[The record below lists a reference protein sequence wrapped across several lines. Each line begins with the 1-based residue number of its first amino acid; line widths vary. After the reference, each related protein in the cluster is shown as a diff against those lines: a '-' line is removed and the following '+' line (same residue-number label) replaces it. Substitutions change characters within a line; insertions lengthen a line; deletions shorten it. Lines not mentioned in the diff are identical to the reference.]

1 MARRSIKDINREY
14 WVEGD
19 GLVLIEKWASEGL
32 FDKQIAHNI
41 GITPKTLC
49 MWKNEFK
56 EVRDVF
62 KRARGVAIIELIN
75 ATFNSAKGYYVNEQM
90 LDASG
95 KKKIVKKW
103 VAPNTS
109 AQIFLLKNWMPQSY
123 RERQEVD
130 VKGDIKTNNPYAGL
144 TTEELRKLAER
155 DDN

>member
-1 MARRSIKDINREY
+1 MARRSIKDIDREY
-14 WVEGD
+14 WVAGD
-19 GLVLIEKWASEGL
+19 GLALIEKWASEGL

-41 GITPKTLC
+41 GITPKTLV

-56 EVRDVF
+56 ELRDVF
-62 KRARGVAIIELIN
+62 KRARGVAVVELIN

-90 LDASG
+90 LDANG

-109 AQIFLLKNWMPQSY
+109 AQIFLLKNWLPQSY

-130 VKGDIKTNNPYAGL
+130 VKGEIKNPYEGL
-144 TTEELRKLAER
+144 TTEQLRKLAESN
-155 DDN
+155 DN